1 MKIIL
6 QEVCMKER
14 SCELINY
21 RRRFFRIVNIISSS
35 AFLSRGFF
43 VANVINI
50 LIINVAKRILST

>member
-1 MKIIL
+1 
-6 QEVCMKER
+6 MKER